1 MRPCQKILSG
11 TTRGG
16 KNTGLTRE
24 RGIRNASNGSTKKLI
39 NIVALIGM
47 ERIANIWMWIL
58 IIILYSYISFFDEW
72 NNFFIFW
79 K

>member
-24 RGIRNASNGSTKKLI
+24 RRIINGSNDSTKKLI

-47 ERIANIWMWIL
+47 ERIANIWAWIL